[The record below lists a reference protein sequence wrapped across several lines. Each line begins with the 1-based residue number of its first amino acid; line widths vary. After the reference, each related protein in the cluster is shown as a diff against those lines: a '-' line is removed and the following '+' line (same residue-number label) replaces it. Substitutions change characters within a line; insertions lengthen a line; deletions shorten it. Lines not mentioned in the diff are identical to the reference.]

1 MERHKSRKQQ
11 STDDESAEIEAVS
24 FKKFSLDVN
33 SLTRVSVSVYY
44 INVQSVLCMH
54 GNLSNGFN
62 RVHIE
67 ILVQS
72 TCT

>member
-44 INVQSVLCMH
+44 INVQPVLCMH
-54 GNLSNGFN
+54 GNFEQIGY
-62 RVHIE
+62 
-67 ILVQS
+67 ILKYIG
-72 TCT
+72 TMYCT

>member
-54 GNLSNGFN
+54 GNFEQW
-62 RVHIE
+62 V
-67 ILVQS
+67 
-72 TCT
+72 

>member
-33 SLTRVSVSVYY
+33 SLTRVSVSVYCTLMY
-44 INVQSVLCMH
+44 SLFCVCMEI
-54 GNLSNGFN
+54 LSNGY
-62 RVHIE
+62 
-67 ILVQS
+67 ILK
-72 TCT
+72 

>member
-44 INVQSVLCMH
+44 INVQSVL
-54 GNLSNGFN
+54 LYAWKF
-62 RVHIE
+62 
-67 ILVQS
+67 
-72 TCT
+72 